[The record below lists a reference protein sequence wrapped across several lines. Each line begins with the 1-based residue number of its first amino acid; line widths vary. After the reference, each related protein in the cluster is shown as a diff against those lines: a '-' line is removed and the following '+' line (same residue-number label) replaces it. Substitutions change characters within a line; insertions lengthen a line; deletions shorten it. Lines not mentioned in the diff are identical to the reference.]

1 MLECWGEG
9 GAVFVCESVCVCV
22 SPMAV
27 CVYIYMSIHYIHI
40 SDSETSVKFGRGV
53 AHRNSVDKLPTSR

>member
-1 MLECWGEG
+1 MD
-9 GAVFVCESVCVCV
+9 VCVCL

-27 CVYIYMSIHYIHI
+27 CMYIYIYEYTLYTIHI

-53 AHRNSVDKLPTSR
+53 AHRNSVDNLPTSR